1 MDKEQLKQ
9 YILEFTEKNPEIYQD
24 ALLKLDEI
32 FESAVQEYE
41 ACESRIKEEIINDPR
56 EIENPEQELLDR
68 MAQERVRIQAEA
80 LEKAK
85 ELQTSYQS

>member
-9 YILEFTEKNPEIYQD
+9 YILEFTEKNPEVYQD

-32 FESAVQEYE
+32 FESAMQEYE
-41 ACESRIKEEIINDPR
+41 ACESKIKEEIINDPR

-68 MAQERVRIQAEA
+68 LAQERARIQSSA
-80 LEKAK
+80 LEQAQA
-85 ELQTSYQS
+85 LQASYQS